1 MNDNEMEEALTN
13 RFKQIIYFDVS
24 AKIRM
29 DKFG

>member
-24 AKIRM
+24 AKN
-29 DKFG
+29 KNVQFG

>member
-29 DKFG
+29 YKFG